1 MSPAYL
7 TIADSAKNLHIQL
20 QTRPH
25 TPFCRAEYAHPM
37 PFPLLQV
44 RDLAVS
50 FASETSTTG
59 RAQAVD
65 GVSMTIHA
73 GQTLAIVGESGCG
86 KSVSALSL
94 LHLLPRH
101 TARVDRGSAIFEGRD
116 LRSLSEK
123 DIRSIR
129 GSRIA
134 MIFQEPMTS
143 LNPVFTIGDQIIEAI
158 LLHQSVNR
166 ADARAIAIRALSDVG
181 ITDPERRLSA
191 YPHQFSGGMRQRVM
205 IAMALACKPALLLA
219 DEPTTALDV
228 TIQKQILE
236 LLRDLKS
243 RTGMAIMLITHDL
256 GVVAENAD
264 TVCVMYAG
272 RVVEYAAVH
281 DLFATPL
288 HPYTR
293 GLLACIPSI
302 ARRVER
308 LTTIADLMQ
317 LPEARHIP
325 GSPHVHPWW
334 PGHTP
339 PSGLTTCD
347 STLVE
352 VHPNHWVAAWRTPD
366 LASTTPRPPDISPAN
381 SCVPAH

>member
-1 MSPAYL
+1 MS
-7 TIADSAKNLHIQL
+7 
-20 QTRPH
+20 
-25 TPFCRAEYAHPM
+25 
-37 PFPLLQV
+37 LLAV

-50 FASETSTTG
+50 FASGDTRT
-59 RAQAVD
+59 QAVD
-65 GVSMTIHA
+65 AVSMSIHA
-73 GQTLAIVGESGCG
+73 GQTLAVVGESGCG
-86 KSVSALSL
+86 KSVTALSL
-94 LHLLPRH
+94 LHLLPRS

-116 LRSLSEK
+116 LFSLSDKE
-123 DIRSIR
+123 IRRIR

-134 MIFQEPMTS
+134 MIFQEPMSS

-166 ADARAIAIRALSDVG
+166 AAARAIAIQSVIDVG
-181 ITDPERRLSA
+181 ITDPERRLAA

-205 IAMALACKPALLLA
+205 IAMALACKPTLLLA

-264 TVCVMYAG
+264 AVCVMYAG
-272 RVVEYAAVH
+272 RVVEYAAVA
-281 DLFATPL
+281 DLFAAPL

-293 GLLACIPSI
+293 GLLACIPSL
-302 ARRVER
+302 ARRVDR

-317 LPEARHIP
+317 QPDAHHIP
-325 GSPHVHPWW
+325 GASHLHPWW

-339 PSGLTTCD
+339 PTGLTPRD
-347 STLVE
+347 SILLE
-352 VHPNHWVAAWRTPD
+352 VRPNHWVATWRTND
-366 LASTTPRPPDISPAN
+366 LASTTPRPPDITLLPSPVL
-381 SCVPAH
+381 S